1 MSGEVI
7 GTGDKRVGEDRRLRK
22 NPPDILYFLYKEDET
37 VFSKMQEEP
46 KKNSL
51 IRISLMDREKVL
63 TVLAKA
69 GNRINVSSN
78 LDVLFVF
85 HQFYS

>member
-46 KKNSL
+46 KK
-51 IRISLMDREKVL
+51 KP
-63 TVLAKA
+63 A
-69 GNRINVSSN
+69 
-78 LDVLFVF
+78 
-85 HQFYS
+85 